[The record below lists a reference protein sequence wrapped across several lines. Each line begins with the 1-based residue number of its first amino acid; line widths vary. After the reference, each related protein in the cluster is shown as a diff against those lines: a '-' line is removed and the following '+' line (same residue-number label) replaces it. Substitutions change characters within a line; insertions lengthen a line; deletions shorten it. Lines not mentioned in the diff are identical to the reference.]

1 MSVNI
6 GENVRIIR
14 TLCKLSQQ
22 KIATE
27 LNMQQ
32 SYYCKM
38 EKAGNF
44 SEVHLQ
50 RIAEILNVKVSCF
63 TNKDIDVVDFV
74 RYQDRHNLSL
84 EVEALFNLV
93 EKIKKKIVKT

>member
-27 LNMQQ
+27 LNMRQ

-38 EKAGNF
+38 EKKGSF
-44 SEVHLQ
+44 SEKQLQ
-50 RIAEILNVKVSCF
+50 RIADILKVEVSCF
-63 TNKDIDVVDFV
+63 INKDIDVIDFMK
-74 RYQDRHNLSL
+74 YQDRDNLSL
-84 EVEALFNLV
+84 EVEALFDLA
-93 EKIKKKIVKT
+93 EKIKKKLGK